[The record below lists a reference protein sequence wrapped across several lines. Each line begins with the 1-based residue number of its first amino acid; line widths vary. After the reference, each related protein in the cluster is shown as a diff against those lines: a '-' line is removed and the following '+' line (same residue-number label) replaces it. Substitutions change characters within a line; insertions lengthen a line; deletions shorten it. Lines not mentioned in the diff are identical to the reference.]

1 MGIGSSRRN
10 NKETEKNKSNSSQDP
25 KNLLDLSQKTCKQYY
40 NEKESNINRL
50 KEELVKYL
58 NQKDFNSSKEKMYSI
73 IKEEDGM
80 IIYDILNRI
89 IETIKNNLE
98 TIISNDECPNE
109 LKANLNTII
118 YSADRLEIKE
128 LKEFREIIKQKYG
141 TAYISSVDNNEELL
155 VNEVL
160 VEKLKINILSEQ
172 SIKIKLKQICL
183 EKKIDYEFLDIK
195 IQSSMIS
202 RNSSIR
208 RINSIFDE
216 PIDKSNLGQSSI
228 NLYKNEDNKNMSDI
242 INKYSKQTEDE
253 KNIDPLKSI
262 ITLDDNNE
270 DYIKEQGENMFL
282 PYDETIDEE
291 CYKINKIENW
301 AESFYNLKSGVLLDK
316 FKLLLSKSEFNTF
329 FEALN
334 YEYGINNHP
343 LDVNK
348 AFEIYKK
355 AANTS
360 TDTLSMYRLYHIYKK
375 DFKKFNIKQRYHV
388 LEKFYIM
395 KCFAYLTHEE
405 KTNQLFKRFYLG
417 PEIKTLLMDNKNIFY
432 KWYTMFFEFLK
443 SNYCYYDIKKDDV
456 VLIES
461 KR

>member
-216 PIDKSNLGQSSI
+216 PIDKSNFV
-228 NLYKNEDNKNMSDI
+228 NL
-242 INKYSKQTEDE
+242 
-253 KNIDPLKSI
+253 L
-262 ITLDDNNE
+262 
-270 DYIKEQGENMFL
+270 
-282 PYDETIDEE
+282 
-291 CYKINKIENW
+291 
-301 AESFYNLKSGVLLDK
+301 
-316 FKLLLSKSEFNTF
+316 
-329 FEALN
+329 
-334 YEYGINNHP
+334 
-343 LDVNK
+343 
-348 AFEIYKK
+348 
-355 AANTS
+355 
-360 TDTLSMYRLYHIYKK
+360 
-375 DFKKFNIKQRYHV
+375 
-388 LEKFYIM
+388 
-395 KCFAYLTHEE
+395 
-405 KTNQLFKRFYLG
+405 
-417 PEIKTLLMDNKNIFY
+417 
-432 KWYTMFFEFLK
+432 
-443 SNYCYYDIKKDDV
+443 
-456 VLIES
+456 
-461 KR
+461 

>member
-25 KNLLDLSQKTCKQYY
+25 KNLLDLSQKTCKQYH

-183 EKKIDYEFLDIK
+183 EKK
-195 IQSSMIS
+195 
-202 RNSSIR
+202 N
-208 RINSIFDE
+208 
-216 PIDKSNLGQSSI
+216 
-228 NLYKNEDNKNMSDI
+228 
-242 INKYSKQTEDE
+242 
-253 KNIDPLKSI
+253 
-262 ITLDDNNE
+262 
-270 DYIKEQGENMFL
+270 
-282 PYDETIDEE
+282 
-291 CYKINKIENW
+291 
-301 AESFYNLKSGVLLDK
+301 
-316 FKLLLSKSEFNTF
+316 
-329 FEALN
+329 
-334 YEYGINNHP
+334 
-343 LDVNK
+343 
-348 AFEIYKK
+348 
-355 AANTS
+355 
-360 TDTLSMYRLYHIYKK
+360 
-375 DFKKFNIKQRYHV
+375 
-388 LEKFYIM
+388 
-395 KCFAYLTHEE
+395 
-405 KTNQLFKRFYLG
+405 
-417 PEIKTLLMDNKNIFY
+417 
-432 KWYTMFFEFLK
+432 
-443 SNYCYYDIKKDDV
+443 
-456 VLIES
+456 
-461 KR
+461 